1 LTTVTEA
8 PTSDLGPHSTREDEL
23 DQELLDLPDP
33 PKRERTL
40 TIAMLLFTAA
50 ASIAM
55 IFALRRDAA
64 YAFAAAAPAEIG
76 DLTAAPADALAEN
89 RFVRGQGALGA
100 AHAIRYERPLVS
112 ESFRLMPVSG
122 RDNVWVEVRVPPGGE
137 NVRWV
142 PPKEV
147 AGRLVRFASAGPKHR
162 GLAAAVHDATGQV
175 VPSDAWL
182 LVEGDAPSGSRW
194 AVLLEVMFAAFAIWN
209 LLVSAKL
216 LRRVS

>member
-1 LTTVTEA
+1 MSTVTEA
-8 PTSDLGPHSTREDEL
+8 PTSGLAPREEEL

-64 YAFAAAAPAEIG
+64 YAFAAPAPAEIG
-76 DLTAAPADALAEN
+76 DLTSAPAGVFAEN
-89 RFVRGQGALGA
+89 RFVRGSGPLGA
-100 AHAIRYERPLVS
+100 AHAIRYERPLAS
-112 ESFRLMPVSG
+112 DSFRLMPVSG
-122 RDNVWVEVRVPPGGE
+122 RQDVWVEVRVPAGAE

-142 PPKEV
+142 PPKDV
-147 AGRLVRFASAGPKHR
+147 SGRLVRFASAGPKHR
-162 GLAAAVHDATGQV
+162 GLASAVRDATGEV
-175 VPSDAWL
+175 VSKEAWL

-194 AVLLEVMFAAFAIWN
+194 AVLLELLFAGFAIWN

-216 LRRVS
+216 LRRVT

>member
-1 LTTVTEA
+1 MSSVTEA
-8 PTSDLGPHSTREDEL
+8 PTQDFVPPREDEI
-23 DQELLDLPDP
+23 DQELLELPDP

-64 YAFAAAAPAEIG
+64 YAFAPPAPAELG
-76 DLTAAPADALAEN
+76 DLATAPASAFAEN
-89 RFVRGQGALGA
+89 RFVRGQGMLGA

-122 RDNVWVEVRVPPGGE
+122 RHDVWIEVRVPPGAE

-142 PPKEV
+142 PPSQV
-147 AGRLVRFASAGPKHR
+147 SGRLVRFAAAGPKHR
-162 GLAAAVHDATGQV
+162 GLTSAVRDATGQL
-175 VPSDAWL
+175 VPADAWL

-194 AVLLEVMFAAFAIWN
+194 AVLLELLFAGFALWN
-209 LLVSAKL
+209 VLVTAKL
-216 LRRVS
+216 LRKVR